1 MKLIQCKIENFG
13 KLKDVSFDFSEGANV
28 ICHRNGWGKST
39 LAAFIRVMFFGF
51 ENANKQDALVN
62 ERKRFFP
69 WQGGVYGG
77 SITFE
82 TDARQYVMRRVFG
95 KKEKDDEFELREV
108 STNLPSDDF
117 TANIGEE
124 LFAIDRAS
132 FVRTVFISQQ
142 DCETNSTDS
151 IHAKLGNLVQNTD
164 DLNSFQSVYDHLK
177 DKTNKMVPTR
187 KTGSLNKEKTAIAK
201 MENDLRKAES
211 IKKSIHEV
219 EVLRK
224 KQAENRQRLEEEI
237 HAWQEKQSKVSENLD
252 LTVKKKEY
260 AALQRAYEQADET
273 CRSCRRAFPD
283 ERHIPTP
290 DQVSQWQEMERQCE
304 QYHDA
309 MLENQMSPEEMRSY
323 ESIKALLKGQIPTA
337 ENMEELEQAQKEYDQ
352 LKLQLA
358 AGRLT
363 PVEEQEWE
371 ALRGRYPQGVPTEEQ
386 TQRMRD
392 TWDEVQRRKEGI
404 TSKKAMRET
413 LLSMSAR
420 QNKPSA
426 LPALLLVICA
436 FVFGA
441 AVGVFVQLAV
451 GIVVLVAFLIMAV
464 FLFAKNRK
472 IQEKPKQDDSLRQL
486 EQEIVED
493 EEMIQQG
500 IENVL
505 TFVKVYAPSSPME
518 QIRLEL
524 GVLLTDAGRY
534 RALAARKGS
543 VDKNEQ
549 STRYGV
555 LKQSLSD
562 FMKLYYEE
570 DIPEEQWASR
580 LSALK
585 EQVRNYIRWQPKTE
599 AYMAA
604 EEQYQKTRHLLEKE
618 LNAYQFEPEK
628 PLSLLLQDIR
638 EQVIQYV
645 QAKEACDRAAGQKDV
660 FEETN
665 DLAKLQGAT
674 DVNEEDS
681 LHEIHIRLEQCLER
695 KERVQRDI
703 AAYDDQLQSL
713 QEQLDELMALQV
725 EWEER
730 KEIYQEGKKKY
741 NLLIKTMELLQR
753 AKDNLTAR
761 YMGPVQSGFEKY
773 YAMISG
779 EEPDNYQ
786 FDASANLTVNELGM
800 SREIRFLSEGSKDLA
815 GICTRM
821 ALVDAMYE
829 EEKPFVILDDP
840 FVNLDRDKTEKAL
853 EFLQSISKE
862 YQVLYFTCHESRS
875 HE

>member
-1 MKLIQCKIENFG
+1 MKIIQCKIENFG
-13 KLKDVSFDFSEGANV
+13 KLNDVSFDFSEGANV
-28 ICHRNGWGKST
+28 ICHENGWGKST

-77 SITFE
+77 SVTFE
-82 TDARQYVMRRVFG
+82 TDGREYVMRRVFG

-117 TANIGEE
+117 SANIGEE

-132 FVRTVFISQQ
+132 FMRTVFISQQ
-142 DCETNSTDS
+142 DCETNSTDG

-201 MENDLRKAES
+201 MENDLREAES
-211 IKKSIHEV
+211 ITQSIHEV
-219 EVLRK
+219 EALRK
-224 KQAENRQRLEEEI
+224 RQAENRQRLDEEI

-252 LTVKKKEY
+252 FTVKKKEY
-260 AALQRAYEQADET
+260 AALQRAYAEADEKCLV
-273 CRSCRRAFPD
+273 CRQVFPD
-283 ERHIPTP
+283 EKHIPTP
-290 DQVSQWQEMERQCE
+290 DQVAQWQETERQCE
-304 QYHDA
+304 QHHDV

-323 ESIKALLKGQIPTA
+323 ESIKRLLKGQIPTT

-363 PVEEQEWE
+363 PAEEKEWE
-371 ALRGRYPQGVPTEEQ
+371 TLRGRYPQGMPTEEE

-392 TWDEVQRRKEGI
+392 TWDEVQRRKEGL

-413 LLSMSAR
+413 LVKMSAG

-426 LPALLLVICA
+426 LPALLMLLCA
-436 FVFGA
+436 LVFGA
-441 AVGVFVQLAV
+441 VAGLFVQPAV
-451 GIVVLVAFLIMAV
+451 GIVVSVVFLILAV
-464 FLFAKNRK
+464 LLFVKNRK
-472 IQEKPKQDDSLRQL
+472 KQEKPEQDDSLRQL
-486 EQEIVED
+486 EQEIVDD
-493 EEMIQQG
+493 EEMIQRG
-500 IENVL
+500 KERVNA
-505 TFVKVYAPSSPME
+505 FVEMYVPSSPVE
-518 QIRLEL
+518 QLRSEL
-524 GVLLTDAGRY
+524 GALLTDAGRY

-543 VDKNEQ
+543 VDKDEQ
-549 STRYGV
+549 NARYEV
-555 LKQSLSD
+555 LKQSLAD

-570 DIPEEQWASR
+570 DIPDEQWASR

-599 AYMAA
+599 AYTAA
-604 EEQYQKTRHLLEKE
+604 EEQYQKTRHLLEEE
-618 LNAYQFEPEK
+618 LKAYRFDTEK

-638 EQVIQYV
+638 EQVNQYM
-645 QAKEACDRAAGQKDV
+645 QAKEACDRAARQKDA

-665 DLAKLQGAT
+665 DLAKLQETT
-674 DVNEEDS
+674 DANEEDS
-681 LHEIHIRLEQCLER
+681 LREIHARLEQCLAE
-695 KERVQRDI
+695 KESVQRDI
-703 AAYDDQLQSL
+703 TAYDNQLQSL

-725 EWEER
+725 ELEER

-741 NLLIKTMELLQR
+741 DLLIKTMELLQR

-773 YAMISG
+773 YSMISG
-779 EEPDNYQ
+779 DEPDSYQ

-840 FVNLDRDKTEKAL
+840 FVNLDRAKTEKAL

-862 YQVLYFTCHESRS
+862 YQVLYFTCHESRV
-875 HE
+875 